1 MRENTGICL
10 LNDSFPPLIDG
21 VANAVVNYAQR
32 LTERGDAVTVA
43 TPAVPGADDSAFP
56 FPVLRYPSFDTRKKL
71 GYVSGRPFSP
81 ELAARLQKEGVGV
94 LHTHCPIVSTF
105 LARELRD
112 VVDAPIVLTY
122 HTKFDIDIAKAV
134 RGRLL
139 QESAIRALV
148 QNISACDE
156 VWTVSHGAGESLRS
170 LGYQGD
176 YLVMPNGVDLPRG
189 RLTPEEVRSVTASY
203 DLPEDVPCFLFVGRL
218 MWYKGIR
225 IILDAL
231 ASLRDQPFRM
241 VFLGGGMDE
250 ADSRK
255 STEEL
260 GLTDRCLFPGSVR
273 DRQALRAWYCR
284 ADLFLFP
291 STFDTNGL
299 VVREAAACGLPAVL
313 IRGSCAAEDVTDG
326 VTGFLIEENAPS
338 LAACLRE
345 LLRSPEKLRAVGRAA
360 EENLYLSWA
369 DAVDHAAAR
378 YETVMERYRSGPRRK
393 PTLPD
398 EMFRSVGELMA
409 LSGQISAFG
418 EELTQELRCSGSE
431 MAQKMQAGYEETR
444 EKFAAS
450 SEEFARKLRES
461 QAETK
466 EKFLATGE
474 ELARKMRE
482 SQAESR
488 ERWDSFCQMLDRYL

>member
-250 ADSRK
+250 ADIRK
-255 STEEL
+255 YTEEL
-260 GLTDRCLFPGSVR
+260 GLTDRCR

-313 IRGSCAAEDVTDG
+313 IRGSCAAEDVMDG

-444 EKFAAS
+444 EKFAAG

>member
-1 MRENTGICL
+1 MREKRSICL
-10 LNDSFPPLIDG
+10 INDSFPPVIDG
-21 VANAVVNYAQR
+21 VANAVTNYATVIQKDY
-32 LTERGDAVTVA
+32 GDATVVT
-43 TPAVPGADDSAFP
+43 PYYPDADDSAYP

-250 ADSRK
+250 ADIRK
-255 STEEL
+255 YTEEL

-378 YETVMERYRSGPRRK
+378 YETVMERYRSGPRRR

-431 MAQKMQAGYEETR
+431 MAQKMRAGYEETR
-444 EKFAAS
+444 EKFAAG

>member
-1 MRENTGICL
+1 MSEKTGICL
-10 LNDSFPPLIDG
+10 LNDSFPPVIDG

-81 ELAARLQKEGVGV
+81 ELAARLQREGVGV

-134 RGRLL
+134 RGKLPR
-139 QESAIRALV
+139 ESAIHALV

-156 VWTVSHGAGESLRS
+156 VWTVSHGAGENLRS

-189 RLTPEEVRSVTASY
+189 RLTPEEIQAVTASH

-231 ASLRDQPFRM
+231 AALRDQGQPFRM

-250 ADSRK
+250 ADIRK
-255 STEEL
+255 YTEAL
-260 GLTDRCLFPGSVR
+260 GLSDRCLFPGSVR

-338 LAACLRE
+338 MAACLTA
-345 LLRSPEKLRAVGRAA
+345 LLPNPEKLHSVGKAA
-360 EENLYLSWA
+360 EEKLYLSWS

-378 YETVMERYRSGPRRK
+378 YETVIERYRSGQRRK
-393 PTLPD
+393 STLPD

-418 EELTQELRCSGSE
+418 EELTQELRCGGSE
-431 MAQKMQAGYEETR
+431 MAQKMRNSYEEAKG
-444 EKFAAS
+444 KFTAGG
-450 SEEFARKLRES
+450 EEFARRLRES
-461 QAETK
+461 QT
-466 EKFLATGE
+466 
-474 ELARKMRE
+474 
-482 SQAESR
+482 ESR
-488 ERWDSFCQMLDRYL
+488 EHWDNFCQMLDRYL

>member
-1 MRENTGICL
+1 MSR
-10 LNDSFPPLIDG
+10 
-21 VANAVVNYAQR
+21 
-32 LTERGDAVTVA
+32 
-43 TPAVPGADDSAFP
+43 
-56 FPVLRYPSFDTRKKL
+56 
-71 GYVSGRPFSP
+71 
-81 ELAARLQKEGVGV
+81 
-94 LHTHCPIVSTF
+94 
-105 LARELRD
+105 
-112 VVDAPIVLTY
+112 
-122 HTKFDIDIAKAV
+122 
-134 RGRLL
+134 
-139 QESAIRALV
+139 
-148 QNISACDE
+148 
-156 VWTVSHGAGESLRS
+156 GAGENLRS

-250 ADSRK
+250 ADIQTY
-255 STEEL
+255 TEEL

-313 IRGSCAAEDVTDG
+313 IRGSCAAEDVMDG

-444 EKFAAS
+444 EKFAAG

>member
-43 TPAVPGADDSAFP
+43 TPAVPGADDSTFP

-134 RGRLL
+134 RGKLL

-156 VWTVSHGAGESLRS
+156 VWTVSRGAGENLRS

-250 ADSRK
+250 GDIRK
-255 STEEL
+255 YTEEL

-313 IRGSCAAEDVTDG
+313 IRGSCAAENVTDG

-345 LLRSPEKLRAVGRAA
+345 LLRSPEKLRAVGRTA

-431 MAQKMQAGYEETR
+431 MAQKMRTGYEETR
-444 EKFAAS
+444 EKFAAG
-450 SEEFARKLRES
+450 SEEFARKLREN

-466 EKFLATGE
+466 EKILATGE

-482 SQAESR
+482 SQAGSR
-488 ERWDSFCQMLDRYL
+488 KHWDSFCQMLDRYL

>member
-134 RGRLL
+134 RGKLL

-148 QNISACDE
+148 QNISVCDE
-156 VWTVSHGAGESLRS
+156 VWTVSRGAGENLRS

-250 ADSRK
+250 ADIQK
-255 STEEL
+255 YTEEL

-326 VTGFLIEENAPS
+326 VTGFLIEENVPS
-338 LAACLRE
+338 LATCLRE
-345 LLRSPEKLRAVGRAA
+345 LLRSPEKLRAVGRTA

-431 MAQKMQAGYEETR
+431 MAQKMRAGYEETR
-444 EKFAAS
+444 EKFAAG

>member
-134 RGRLL
+134 RGKLL

-156 VWTVSHGAGESLRS
+156 VWTVSRGAGENLRS

-250 ADSRK
+250 ADIRK
-255 STEEL
+255 YTEEL

-345 LLRSPEKLRAVGRAA
+345 LLRSPEKLRAVGRTA

-431 MAQKMQAGYEETR
+431 MAQKMRAGYEETR
-444 EKFAAS
+444 EKFAAG

-482 SQAESR
+482 SQAGSR
-488 ERWDSFCQMLDRYL
+488 EHWDSFCQMLDRYL

>member
-1 MRENTGICL
+1 MSEKTGICL
-10 LNDSFPPLIDG
+10 LNDSFPPVIDG

-81 ELAARLQKEGVGV
+81 ELAARLQREGVGV

-134 RGRLL
+134 RGKLPR
-139 QESAIRALV
+139 ESAIHALV

-156 VWTVSHGAGESLRS
+156 VWTVSHGAGENLRS

-189 RLTPEEVRSVTASY
+189 RLTPEEIQAVTASY

-231 ASLRDQPFRM
+231 AALRDQGQPFRM

-250 ADSRK
+250 ADIRK
-255 STEEL
+255 YTEAL
-260 GLTDRCLFPGSVR
+260 GLSDRCLFPGSVR

-338 LAACLRE
+338 MAACLTA
-345 LLRSPEKLRAVGRAA
+345 LLPNPEKLHSVGKAA
-360 EENLYLSWA
+360 EEKLYLSWS

-378 YETVMERYRSGPRRK
+378 YETVIERYRSGQRRK
-393 PTLPD
+393 STLPD

-431 MAQKMQAGYEETR
+431 MAQKMRNSYEEAKG
-444 EKFAAS
+444 KFTAGG
-450 SEEFARKLRES
+450 EEFARRLRES
-461 QAETK
+461 QT
-466 EKFLATGE
+466 
-474 ELARKMRE
+474 
-482 SQAESR
+482 ESR
-488 ERWDSFCQMLDRYL
+488 EHWDSFCQMLDRYL

>member
-134 RGRLL
+134 RGKLL

-156 VWTVSHGAGESLRS
+156 VWTVSRGAGENLRS

-250 ADSRK
+250 ADIRK
-255 STEEL
+255 YTEEL

-313 IRGSCAAEDVTDG
+313 IRGSCAAEDVMDG

-345 LLRSPEKLRAVGRAA
+345 LLRSPEKLRAVGRAT
-360 EENLYLSWA
+360 EENLYLSWT

-378 YETVMERYRSGPRRK
+378 YETVMERYRSGPHRK

-431 MAQKMQAGYEETR
+431 MAQKMRAGYEETR
-444 EKFAAS
+444 EKFAAG

>member
-32 LTERGDAVTVA
+32 LTERGGAVTVA

-134 RGRLL
+134 RGKLL

-156 VWTVSHGAGESLRS
+156 VWTVSRGAGENLRS

-250 ADSRK
+250 ADIQK
-255 STEEL
+255 YTEEL

-313 IRGSCAAEDVTDG
+313 IRGSCAAENVTDG

-345 LLRSPEKLRAVGRAA
+345 LLRSPEKLRAVGRTA

-431 MAQKMQAGYEETR
+431 MAQKMRTGYEETR
-444 EKFAAS
+444 EKFAAG
-450 SEEFARKLRES
+450 SEEFARKLREN

-466 EKFLATGE
+466 EKILATGE

-482 SQAESR
+482 SQAGSR
-488 ERWDSFCQMLDRYL
+488 KHWDSFCQMLDRYL

>member
-134 RGRLL
+134 RGKLL

-156 VWTVSHGAGESLRS
+156 VWTVSRGAGENLRS

-231 ASLRDQPFRM
+231 ASLRDQPFRI

-250 ADSRK
+250 ADIRK
-255 STEEL
+255 YTEEL

-313 IRGSCAAEDVTDG
+313 IRGSCAAEDVMDG

-338 LAACLRE
+338 LATCLRE

-431 MAQKMQAGYEETR
+431 MAQKMRAGYEETR
-444 EKFAAS
+444 EKFAAG